1 MIAKIVF
8 GGRELTATPTK
19 KTPTKTLSLVNPSN
33 DLSLSRLEKTVR
45 KRQQYPKLKKTDV
58 EPQILT

>member
-19 KTPTKTLSLVNPSN
+19 KTPT
-33 DLSLSRLEKTVR
+33 
-45 KRQQYPKLKKTDV
+45 
-58 EPQILT
+58 EPTTKEDSFIGKSIQ